1 MQPYSSAIAED
12 TETEYRAIEA
22 TLLETVRGRW
32 FLAEHG
38 RRARRLDGA
47 LLEDAI
53 RRLQASLREPPA
65 LLGQLKSEIETVKA
79 QLAETRAGL
88 MARPTVDES
97 MLPTHAILKA
107 AEDIH
112 NIAWSLQANPFD
124 PNGCEQIARNAGR
137 LYAMSQSQA
146 AQSHRAACDWLIRK
160 PAGVAG
166 DLFAAVWVNGFAC
179 KDHAM
184 LWMSSAAFR
193 IACVGNMLSSTVG
206 RAINSARVSASCAF
220 TVSISLLS
228 WPSRAGG
235 SRSDSCSRLMASSR
249 SAPSRRRARRPCS
262 AEPSSADRLEQ
273 ARWRDTRSL
282 CPQRT
287 QMNGLQ

>member
-79 QLAETRAGL
+79 RLAETRAEL

-97 MLPTHAILKA
+97 MLPTHAILMVSVPDPSGPAFPREARGFGSPPA
-107 AEDIH
+107 AI
-112 NIAWSLQANPFD
+112 
-124 PNGCEQIARNAGR
+124 AGR
-137 LYAMSQSQA
+137 RLVAVRSSDDPYAGA
-146 AQSHRAACDWLIRK
+146 AMDAQV
-160 PAGVAG
+160 VAG
-166 DLFAAVWVNGFAC
+166 WN
-179 KDHAM
+179 
-184 LWMSSAAFR
+184 
-193 IACVGNMLSSTVG
+193 
-206 RAINSARVSASCAF
+206 
-220 TVSISLLS
+220 
-228 WPSRAGG
+228 
-235 SRSDSCSRLMASSR
+235 
-249 SAPSRRRARRPCS
+249 
-262 AEPSSADRLEQ
+262 AEPVSVGARGHVNAASGLGAWPEGW
-273 ARWRDTRSL
+273 AIVERWRAE
-282 CPQRT
+282 
-287 QMNGLQ
+287 